1 MMCGYKFER
10 GKNVFKSFV
19 EDLYSIKRFSTND
32 VERNTAK
39 LMLNSVYG
47 RFGMKEIK
55 SQIKVVN

>member
-1 MMCGYKFER
+1 MCGYKFER